1 MCQQRKRILSHQA
14 KDSNSISGIFATMN
28 LGITSKNLYFI
39 ILRALLGFNIFH
51 SLFGRSSTGD
61 IECGSWFFPTLKGGS
76 TGFMAL
82 GNLACGQSTQGK
94 FIEAL
99 ASSFFL
105 AFVWIF
111 ETRSIPEK
119 RPRKPKKVKDYHWQ

>member
-1 MCQQRKRILSHQA
+1 
-14 KDSNSISGIFATMN
+14 MN
-28 LGITSKNLYFI
+28 LDITSKNLYFI

-51 SLFGRSSTGD
+51 SLFSRTSTGD
-61 IECGSWFFPTLKGGS
+61 IECGSWFFPTLKSGS

-82 GNLACGQSTQGK
+82 GDLACGRSAQGK

-111 ETRSIPEK
+111 ETRSVSVK
-119 RPRKPKKVKDYHWQ
+119 RPREPKKVKDYHWQ

>member
-1 MCQQRKRILSHQA
+1 
-14 KDSNSISGIFATMN
+14 MN
-28 LGITSKNLYFI
+28 LDITSKNLYFI

-51 SLFGRSSTGD
+51 SLFSRSSAGD

-82 GNLACGQSTQGK
+82 GDLACGRTTQGK

-105 AFVWIF
+105 PLFGFSKLDLYPKNAHVNLR
-111 ETRSIPEK
+111 RSKNIIGSEK
-119 RPRKPKKVKDYHWQ
+119 TGNLKLK

>member
-1 MCQQRKRILSHQA
+1 
-14 KDSNSISGIFATMN
+14 MN
-28 LGITSKNLYFI
+28 LDITSKNLYFI

-51 SLFGRSSTGD
+51 SLFGRSSAGD

-82 GNLACGQSTQGK
+82 GDLACGRSAQGK

-111 ETRSIPEK
+111 ETRSISVK
-119 RPRKPKKVKDYHWQ
+119 LPRKPKKIKDYHWE